1 MPYQGNNLTTLS
13 HKLYVARGL
22 AGADTPIDLTTEGDF
37 AQMPSDVLD
46 ILRDDIITP
55 KDAPVF
61 AETPANGLLFSIAA
75 TAAADKDLNWRLLA
89 WRNENG
95 PAEIVA
101 NGTARTGSQAV
112 VVYPHGVAT
121 ATAYWCDTIVITA
134 EYWPKEIEATAAGG
148 DSVSKLFLDAC
159 GYRYFKMEITL
170 PGAGN
175 DITLAAVFYGYF

>member
-1 MPYQGNNLTTLS
+1 MYYGNQLTTLS

-22 AGADTPIDLTTEGDF
+22 AGADTPVDLTSEGDF
-37 AQMPSDVLD
+37 AQLPSDVLD
-46 ILRDDIITP
+46 LFKSDIVTP
-55 KDAPVF
+55 KDSHIFPESV
-61 AETPANGLLFSIAA
+61 ANGLLFSFAA

-101 NGTARTGSQAV
+101 NGTARTGTQAV

-121 ATAYWCDTIVITA
+121 ATAYWCDTIVVTN

-148 DSVSKLFLDAC
+148 NSVSKLFLDSC